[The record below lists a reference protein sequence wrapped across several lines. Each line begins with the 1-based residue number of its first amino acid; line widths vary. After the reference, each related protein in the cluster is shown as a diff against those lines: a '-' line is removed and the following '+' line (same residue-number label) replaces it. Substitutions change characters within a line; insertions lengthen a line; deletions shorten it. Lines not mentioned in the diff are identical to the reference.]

1 MMGLSRDALPRDELS
16 GASAGSR
23 RWGGPRRRAPR
34 GRRPRAPPRR
44 PRAGSLP
51 GAHVYVYVR
60 KTYS

>member
-16 GASAGSR
+16 GASA
-23 RWGGPRRRAPR
+23 RAP
-34 GRRPRAPPRR
+34 A
-44 PRAGSLP
+44 RAGAAAAGSPP